1 MKEPLEDSTDQ
12 HGELK
17 NLRHDIRN
25 QLSGIQLAVEQLRY
39 EITDSSVDGA
49 FYLDTIA
56 SSCTIINTLL
66 KDKE

>member
-1 MKEPLEDSTDQ
+1 MEEPLKGTGKND
-12 HGELK
+12 ELK

-25 QLSGIQLAVEQLRY
+25 QLSGIQLAIEQLRY
-39 EITDSSVDGA
+39 EISDDSVDGA